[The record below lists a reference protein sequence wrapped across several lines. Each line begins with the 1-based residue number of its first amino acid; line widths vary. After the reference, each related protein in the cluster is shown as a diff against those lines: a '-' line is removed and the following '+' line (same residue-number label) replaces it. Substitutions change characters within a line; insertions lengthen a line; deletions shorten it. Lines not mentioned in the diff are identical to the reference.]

1 MGSNKCYITENGEQ
15 KISDTSSTTRGLNVG
30 YSPFDLGEE
39 FNTKHYSPAQLLSTS
54 TKLED
59 TENKIDIRGME
70 FKCKS
75 RTQVLTGEP
84 PKQMILNIN
93 RQVHT
98 SNYSGTSIEES
109 SVTTPENRR

>member
-1 MGSNKCYITENGEQ
+1 
-15 KISDTSSTTRGLNVG
+15 
-30 YSPFDLGEE
+30 
-39 FNTKHYSPAQLLSTS
+39 
-54 TKLED
+54 
-59 TENKIDIRGME
+59 ME

-109 SVTTPENRR
+109 SVTTPLKTEDSKNKEIYFYHYSSEGKLTKVFGEIEAESTHTGGWHWTARTNLKNRKKLIMIPN